1 MSEVS
6 STDKLLDPLQVISRF
21 REHDYSLTDFL
32 AARIERQPD
41 AVALEFEG
49 RSWAYGALGQCTEQL
64 ATWLAGKGVSEGDRV
79 AVMSPNHPTMVMLL
93 FALARL
99 GAILVPINPEF
110 GANEA
115 RFILNHTE
123 ACGVIAAPGKLAVV
137 RKSIEGL
144 ARQPWLALNESAG
157 ADADA
162 KDVEVARLSGLSPTL
177 GATNPSADKP
187 FLIIHTSGS
196 TGLPKGA
203 VHGQRGYVLTAEM
216 FVERMWLQPDE
227 RVLCVMPLFHINALM
242 YSLGGALACGGTLIL
257 APRFSASTFWRTAAA
272 TGATEV
278 NLLVAAGTILTQRP
292 RSEFVPGHRLA
303 KMFIAPQTR
312 SLADALNNEFGVP
325 LLIECYGMTEIPG
338 AISNPFAGPRKLGT
352 MGILSRH
359 PNPGI
364 ERPRARIVDDE
375 GHDVVPGATGE
386 LLVRTPTIMLG
397 YFRDPKQ
404 TAEAFHEGW
413 FKTGDMVYQGAD
425 GYYRFVARRKD
436 IIRRRGENIAS
447 AEIEGVF
454 SEHPDIGDVA
464 VIGVPSPLGEEDILA
479 AIVPRAGI
487 KLDAEHLAAWAGER
501 LAAMKVPRYIVF
513 VDEIPTTATHKP
525 AKLRLKEDP
534 TLLQRAVD
542 LQRSRNPMAI

>member
-1 MSEVS
+1 
-6 STDKLLDPLQVISRF
+6 VISRF

-49 RSWAYGALGQCTEQL
+49 QSWTYRAVGECTEQL
-64 ATWLAGKGVSEGDRV
+64 ATWLAGKGVREGDRV
-79 AVMSPNHPTMVMLL
+79 AVMSANHPTMVMLL
-93 FALARL
+93 FGLARL

-110 GANEA
+110 GVNEA

-137 RKSIEGL
+137 RKAIEGL
-144 ARQPWLALNESAG
+144 ALQPWLALNESAG
-157 ADADA
+157 ADANA
-162 KDVEVARLSGLSPTL
+162 TDVEVARLSGLSPTL
-177 GATNPSADKP
+177 GTTNASSGKP
-187 FLIIHTSGS
+187 FLIVYTSGS

-312 SLADALNNEFGVP
+312 SLADALRNEFGVP

-338 AISNPFAGPRKLGT
+338 AVSNPFAGPRKLGT

-359 PNPGI
+359 PNPRI
-364 ERPRARIVDDE
+364 ERPRARIIDDE
-375 GHDVVPGATGE
+375 GRDVAPGATGE

-413 FKTGDMVYQGAD
+413 FKTGDMVYQGED

-447 AEIEGVF
+447 AEIELVF
-454 SEHPDIGDVA
+454 SEHPDITDVA

-479 AIVPRAGI
+479 AIVARAGV
-487 KLDAEHLAAWAGER
+487 KLDAEHLAVWVGER

-513 VDEIPTTATHKP
+513 VDGIPTTATHKP

-542 LQRSRNPMAI
+542 LQSSSSSRADKSSR